1 MNGDIIK
8 AKSAMNSCPLAAPS
22 YSGFFPFLFSLSGG
36 LFLLYREI
44 LEYFT
49 ITLQCHRI
57 IVRDVGFDPRTDE
70 WQSSALP
77 ICKLSVQSPHLII
90 RNLCYHSIFK
100 HSISQTSVIK
110 TVALGLILRLKIL
123 RPN

>member
-1 MNGDIIK
+1 MFVVEVVTLLAKVQSTCCPPPGYGRGDNLILFFTTVQEMNGDIIK

-57 IVRDVGFDPRTDE
+57 IVRDVGFDPRTD
-70 WQSSALP
+70 ALA
-77 ICKLSVQSPHLII
+77 V
-90 RNLCYHSIFK
+90 
-100 HSISQTSVIK
+100 
-110 TVALGLILRLKIL
+110 
-123 RPN
+123 